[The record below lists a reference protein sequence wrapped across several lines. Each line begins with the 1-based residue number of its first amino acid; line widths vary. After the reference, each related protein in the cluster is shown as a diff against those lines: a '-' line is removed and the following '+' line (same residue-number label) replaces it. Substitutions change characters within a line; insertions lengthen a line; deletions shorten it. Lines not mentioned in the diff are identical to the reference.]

1 MFDTGID
8 GRQTAARAGGREL
21 RAPRERPRLEL
32 ASLDAVLER
41 RLVARIARVAAH
53 AGAVAFHG
61 GQVLRELEALEQ
73 PLFLAMDEV
82 DRLFPC
88 AFSSEVFRR
97 VGGWD
102 EGFVLAF
109 NDVDLCLS
117 VLKAG
122 YRVVW
127 TPDAELYHLESKTR
141 GYEDTA
147 EKQARFRREYDLF
160 HLKWGEFLRA
170 GDPYYSPHFRLDR
183 PDFALKAA

>member
-1 MFDTGID
+1 MF
-8 GRQTAARAGGREL
+8 Q
-21 RAPRERPRLEL
+21 
-32 ASLDAVLER
+32 
-41 RLVARIARVAAH
+41 
-53 AGAVAFHG
+53 
-61 GQVLRELEALEQ
+61 Q
-73 PLFLAMDEV
+73 
-82 DRLFPC
+82 
-88 AFSSEVFRR
+88 

-147 EKQARFRREYDLF
+147 EKQARFKREYDLF

-183 PDFALKAA
+183 PDFALRAA